1 MFLLFTRLLED
12 IHILKELW
20 QRKGRENN
28 AWTVSK
34 DTGRYVPGSKLLW
47 FPYKRGWS
55 QVPLQSTTLPAFQ
68 KFLPSKGEALI
79 MGCKKRIANKASEVK
94 HNPWNKW
101 WLEDDSPFLEGN
113 FLGAIFNNIIKQH
126 LISIWKF
133 LLQVCKWPT
142 VVDCHFK
149 SHLKHLHRRILQDL
163 PGSTTITTCD
173 LKLTESSLSPS
184 QTQRIFFGGKYERSA
199 WLELQFRNKLLIQ
212 APLWRKQLRTPI

>member
-1 MFLLFTRLLED
+1 MTKGHIGHPWRLTLAVVALYNHYIIHILVVYVGIHVGYSPKGTQLFHLNKCKYVISNLFMFLLFTRLLED

-34 DTGRYVPGSKLLW
+34 DTRRYVPGSKLLW

-94 HNPWNKW
+94 HNPVGRR
-101 WLEDDSPFLEGN
+101 LSF
-113 FLGAIFNNIIKQH
+113 F
-126 LISIWKF
+126 WKVTF
-133 LLQVCKWPT
+133 
-142 VVDCHFK
+142 
-149 SHLKHLHRRILQDL
+149 
-163 PGSTTITTCD
+163 
-173 LKLTESSLSPS
+173 
-184 QTQRIFFGGKYERSA
+184 
-199 WLELQFRNKLLIQ
+199 
-212 APLWRKQLRTPI
+212 